1 MVDNSKAGI
10 IQFVRDGAADRW
22 ERDQSPY
29 LVSDIG
35 NDLKAEGI
43 SYRDI
48 IGEEIN
54 LVGFLRENAAGK
66 FKVIAHPI
74 QKAKVGVIPPDRD
87 YSFDRRVEP
96 TPDSSERRFERTR
109 RQTPK
114 KYVVLNF
121 LEALAELDE
130 SEIEKIQIPLSVLAK
145 LLVKK

>member
-1 MVDNSKAGI
+1 MIDNSKAGI
-10 IQFVRDGAADRW
+10 IEFVKSIAAEKWDRDR
-22 ERDQSPY
+22 SPY

-43 SYRDI
+43 SYRDV
-48 IGEEIN
+48 IGEETN
-54 LVGFLRENAAGK
+54 LAGFLRENARDK
-66 FKVIAHPI
+66 FKVVVHPV
-74 QKAKVGVIPPDRD
+74 QKAKVGVIPPDQD
-87 YSFDRRVEP
+87 YSF
-96 TPDSSERRFERTR
+96 ERGVTTSPEAGEKRSERTR

-114 KYVVLNF
+114 KYIVLNF